1 MQDPE
6 NDGPNRRAGKWRKME
21 DPEKR
26 DHIASPVIG

>member
-1 MQDPE
+1 MQDLE

-26 DHIASPVIG
+26 DNIASPVIG